1 MLQLTMS
8 KDDKVIH
15 VQEQL
20 DIQVKISR
28 DAKKVT
34 INIKGEEEIS
44 LDDIEAVLIHIIEM
58 SMDVQ
63 DNVDRH

>member
-20 DIQVKISR
+20 DIQVKISK
-28 DAKKVT
+28 DAKSVSIK
-34 INIKGEEEIS
+34 IKGDEPIT

-58 SMDVQ
+58 SMDVK
-63 DNVDRH
+63 DNLDHH